1 MPYSHRDLWIRAYF
15 DDANLGRASIDEA
28 LAAPGLSIRRLS
40 EYTRA
45 GDAVV
50 YDYRTMHR
58 GKAQQLRDTTRP
70 VLKLDFFR
78 QGYAD
83 ADNDDF
89 CALRGPVLYDGACSE
104 LLDTGIAHAGGA
116 IYQGTAMKCPEWA
129 REPGRCRSAETARQ
143 CPRSCCLA
151 RKRLL

>member
-1 MPYSHRDLWIRAYF
+1 MRNPRQEQGQGGTGTDTSQRAKWVQKQREWRD
-15 DDANLGRASIDEA
+15 
-28 LAAPGLSIRRLS
+28 
-40 EYTRA
+40 
-45 GDAVV
+45 
-50 YDYRTMHR
+50 R